1 MNLSLWDERCLLIFM
16 YYTLEHSVLD
26 LRLCCPCALSGKMY
40 RVDSGSL
47 EDKKLSLSFT
57 STIATTCK
65 AGQDQLVSRDQGV
78 EAVSKRG
85 RGGDKEE
92 LKDAFGQVSVVLYSL
107 YFRTTAE
114 LATTVINDFCHL

>member
-26 LRLCCPCALSGKMY
+26 LRLCCPCALSAKMY

-85 RGGDKEE
+85 RGGDRRAEGC
-92 LKDAFGQVSVVLYSL
+92 LWPSLSCLVQSV
-107 YFRTTAE
+107 
-114 LATTVINDFCHL
+114 I